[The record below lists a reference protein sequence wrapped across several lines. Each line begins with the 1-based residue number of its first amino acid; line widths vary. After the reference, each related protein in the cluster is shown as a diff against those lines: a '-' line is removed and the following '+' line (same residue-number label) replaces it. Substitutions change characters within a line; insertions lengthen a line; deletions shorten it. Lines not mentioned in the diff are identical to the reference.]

1 MFSALLKVLGAGLSL
16 WASKEARKYIDK
28 KIALEKAWYEEYNK
42 DDASRSNAVLDN
54 LEFELR
60 TLAIAFAAEVG
71 TSQTGNKS

>member
-60 TLAIAFAAEVG
+60 TLAIAFASEVG
-71 TSQTGNKS
+71 ASQAGNKP